1 MNISLTTKQAYSE
14 VDEYIELLT
23 ERERNKVPEELR
35 TIFKEEKDS
44 NYFKGI
50 NPNIPIKDQDLKS
63 ATLAIIAL
71 LYLNYWCID
80 NNEKNSLMRKLE
92 VNDKIFK
99 ENFQV
104 DFDFDNIF
112 KKRKNDSNEFQNYE
126 ENKMVK
132 LKENSS
138 FFTKIIEK
146 MKKILNSR

>member
-63 ATLAIIAL
+63 ETLAIIAL

-80 NNEKNSLMRKLE
+80 NNDKNSLMRKLE

-104 DFDFDNIF
+104 DFDFDNIV
-112 KKRKNDSNEFQNYE
+112 KKRKIDSNEFQNYE